1 MATVAPAKDAVV
13 HKYPHHV
20 DTVFKLMTSEE
31 YLIDRAY
38 WVKEV
43 DPEATVEWNGD
54 LPKITLQRWV
64 LRDYP
69 KFLKKLF
76 PAKQGMGEVE
86 NWQKEGNNWKGSYVI
101 DVQGNPVEVTA
112 DFTLKATAAG
122 GCEFSIR
129 HGVTAKIPLLG
140 KKIEAYILKETQQGC
155 GDELVFCEKRL
166 AGVPDLIPR
175 DAAKYPIPS
184 K

>member
-1 MATVAPAKDAVV
+1 MTTVAPPSDAVV
-13 HKYPHHV
+13 HKYPQDV

-31 YLIDRAY
+31 YLVDRAY

-43 DPEATVEWNGD
+43 DPEAKVEWNGD

-69 KFLKKLF
+69 KFLKKMF
-76 PAKQGMGEVE
+76 PPKQGMGEE
-86 NWQKEGNNWKGSYVI
+86 EQWQKDGDNWKGSYVI
-101 DVQGNPVEVTA
+101 DVQGNPVEVTGE
-112 DFTLKATAAG
+112 FTLRATPDG
-122 GCEFSIR
+122 GSEFSIR

-140 KKIEAYILKETQQGC
+140 KKIEAYILKETQMGC

-175 DAAKYPIPS
+175 DASKYPIPGR
-184 K
+184 